1 MWHAERWR
9 SLGHAGNHAAERGG
23 PGVDPSHGIGSLEIA
38 GGTKHEE
45 RNEQQP
51 AEEGHAPTHGYL
63 PEGSAVLG
71 RQTVRRSRNGHA
83 FTMLLESANMI
94 LRKVTLAILTA
105 AVLIPLCTT
114 ACTPPQPAPS
124 ADKPGPAQATGTTGT
139 TGAAPAATPAAVEPL
154 TAGARIEDERNT
166 ISVFRA
172 ASPSTV
178 YVTQTRVVV
187 DDYAGTM
194 EEVPA
199 GSGSGFVWDAQGH
212 VVTNYHVVEKA
223 QSVLVTFQDQ
233 KTYPAKVVGVEPRK
247 DIAVLKVEAP
257 AGVLVPTKIPKHV
270 DLEVG
275 QKTIAIGNP
284 FGLDHTLTTGV
295 ISALGRQV
303 QGIGNV
309 TIRDMIQTDA
319 AINPGNS
326 GGPLLDSS
334 GQLIGMNTMIY
345 SRTGS
350 SAGIGFAVPV
360 STVMR
365 VVPQIIK
372 NGKADQLGIGVNVDP
387 LQQLERRFG
396 IHGVVVRAVIPG
408 SPAERSG
415 LKGIQRTP
423 QGFVLGDVIVAIDEH
438 PVENFDDLYSAVDA
452 HKPGD
457 KVDVK
462 LRRGEQLVTSKVE
475 VIVLP

>member
-1 MWHAERWR
+1 M
-9 SLGHAGNHAAERGG
+9 
-23 PGVDPSHGIGSLEIA
+23 
-38 GGTKHEE
+38 
-45 RNEQQP
+45 
-51 AEEGHAPTHGYL
+51 
-63 PEGSAVLG
+63 
-71 RQTVRRSRNGHA
+71 
-83 FTMLLESANMI
+83 F
-94 LRKVTLAILTA
+94 LRKVIWICPLLALQ
-105 AVLIPLCTT
+105 
-114 ACTPPQPAPS
+114 CTPSAPAP
-124 ADKPGPAQATGTTGT
+124 GNTTE
-139 TGAAPAATPAAVEPL
+139 APAASASGATSGNTAPVTPLAQASAVPIAPL
-154 TAGARIEDERNT
+154 SEGARTEDERNT
-166 ISVFRA
+166 IAVFRA

-212 VVTNYHVVEKA
+212 VITNYHVVEKA
-223 QSVLVTFQDQ
+223 QSVLVTFQNQ

-247 DIAVLKVEAP
+247 DVAVLKVDAPEA
-257 AGVLVPTKIPKHV
+257 VLVPTRLPKHI

-275 QKTIAIGNP
+275 EKTIAIGNP

-360 STVMR
+360 STISR

-387 LQQLERRFG
+387 LQQIERRFG
-396 IHGVVVRAVIPG
+396 IHGVVVRAVIAG

-415 LKGIQRTP
+415 LQGIQRTP
-423 QGFVLGDVIVAIDEH
+423 QGFVLGDVIVAIDDH
-438 PVENFDDLYSAVDA
+438 VVDNFDDLYSAVDA

-457 KVDVK
+457 KVEVK
-462 LRRGEQLVTSKVE
+462 LRRGDNLVTAKVE

>member
-1 MWHAERWR
+1 MRMPVPR
-9 SLGHAGNHAAERGG
+9 L
-23 PGVDPSHGIGSLEIA
+23 VC
-38 GGTKHEE
+38 
-45 RNEQQP
+45 
-51 AEEGHAPTHGYL
+51 
-63 PEGSAVLG
+63 
-71 RQTVRRSRNGHA
+71 
-83 FTMLLESANMI
+83 I
-94 LRKVTLAILTA
+94 LCI
-105 AVLIPLCTT
+105 
-114 ACTPPQPAPS
+114 ACTPTAPS
-124 ADKPGPAQATGTTGT
+124 GGEGPSATSATLAPGSV
-139 TGAAPAATPAAVEPL
+139 AAPASSGGFGTPAAGNPAQIAPL
-154 TAGARIEDERNT
+154 SDGVRTEDERNT
-166 ISVFRA
+166 IAVFRSA
-172 ASPSTV
+172 APSTV

-187 DDYAGTM
+187 DDFAGTM

-223 QSVLVTFQDQ
+223 QSVLVTFQNE
-233 KTYPAKVVGVEPRK
+233 KTYPARVVGTEPRK
-247 DIAVLKVEAP
+247 DIAVLKVDAP
-257 AGVLVPTKIPKHV
+257 EGVLVPTRVSKHFN
-270 DLEVG
+270 LEVG

-360 STVMR
+360 STVAR

-387 LQQLERRFG
+387 LQQIERRFG
-396 IHGVVVRAVIPG
+396 IHGVVVRAVIAG

-415 LKGIQRTP
+415 LRGIQRTP
-423 QGFVLGDVIVAIDEH
+423 QGFVLGDVIVGIDDH
-438 PVENFDDLYSAVDA
+438 VVDNFDDLYSAVDA

-462 LRRGEQLVTSKVE
+462 LRRGDQVVTSKVE

>member
-1 MWHAERWR
+1 M
-9 SLGHAGNHAAERGG
+9 GNRLVFAA
-23 PGVDPSHGIGSLEIA
+23 
-38 GGTKHEE
+38 
-45 RNEQQP
+45 
-51 AEEGHAPTHGYL
+51 
-63 PEGSAVLG
+63 
-71 RQTVRRSRNGHA
+71 
-83 FTMLLESANMI
+83 
-94 LRKVTLAILTA
+94 TA
-105 AVLIPLCTT
+105 ALACALGACHSTT
-114 ACTPPQPAPS
+114 TTPSKDSPKGPDAPQAS
-124 ADKPGPAQATGTTGT
+124 
-139 TGAAPAATPAAVEPL
+139 ATPVAPL
-154 TAGARIEDERNT
+154 SPGARIEDERNT
-166 ISVFRA
+166 ITVFRA

-187 DDYAGTM
+187 DDFGGAV

-199 GSGSGFVWDAQGH
+199 GSGSGFVWDQQGH

-223 QSVLVTFQDQ
+223 RSVLVTFQDQ
-233 KTYPAKVVGVEPRK
+233 KTYQAQVVGVEPRK
-247 DIAVLKVEAP
+247 DVAVLKVDAP
-257 AGVLVPTKIPKHV
+257 AEVLFPIHVPKRGAP
-270 DLEVG
+270 LEVG

-326 GGPLLDSS
+326 GGPLLDS
-334 GQLIGMNTMIY
+334 GGELIGMNTMIY

-350 SAGIGFAVPV
+350 SAGIGFAVPAN
-360 STVMR
+360 TIAR

-387 LQQLERRFG
+387 MQQLERRFG
-396 IHGVVVRAVIPG
+396 IRGVVVRAVVPG
-408 SPAERSG
+408 SPAEHAG
-415 LKGIQRTP
+415 LKGIVRTQ
-423 QGFVLGDVIVAIDEH
+423 QGFALGDVIVAIDNQS
-438 PVENFDDLYSAVDA
+438 VDNFDDLYSALDS

-462 LRRGEQLVTSKVE
+462 VQRGDGTVTSKVE